1 MLPGLAADLLRS
13 MPGELRRLLPRF
25 PPLGGAWCAAR
36 VGTGVL
42 VHTAGINA
50 SPSPWGSYA
59 CTPARPVARL
69 AAPPACAAG
78 LPARATP
85 LSLCLRGALLGSADA
100 RSLGPTREAPG
111 AEERT
116 DADRLAELG
125 PGPEASE
132 GARRLREP
140 PGADGAS
147 PGRAYGLSKGPA
159 EDSRARAADGARR
172 FRELLGEEEDSGS
185 GGGRFGG
192 DGGYAAGARSAS
204 VMPRAG
210 CSPGARP
217 GADMWRL
224 QAAAARRGAMRGLPL
239 QVLGRCRTGRV
250 LLCAGSARHAGP
262 ELRNQQTLY

>member
-36 VGTGVL
+36 VGQGVL
-42 VHTAGINA
+42 VHTTAIAA
-50 SPSPWGSYA
+50 SPCPMK
-59 CTPARPVARL
+59 RL
-69 AAPPACAAG
+69 RLQTRPAC
-78 LPARATP
+78 LPPGSPRLVLVPPRRPRATALTP
-85 LSLCLRGALLGSADA
+85 QLLCLRRTLLGGADA
-100 RSLGPTREAPG
+100 RCCVPGREAPG
-111 AEERT
+111 AEEAP

-217 GADMWRL
+217 GAVTWQL
-224 QAAAARRGAMRGLPL
+224 QAAAA
-239 QVLGRCRTGRV
+239 
-250 LLCAGSARHAGP
+250 
-262 ELRNQQTLY
+262 